1 MGGIESEIVKK
12 IELGNSFEDKGDFN
26 KALEVYFS
34 ALTDIE
40 DAIVDKYKSEEAR
53 WLISCICGV
62 YFLKKEYLEAKK
74 WALETLKYNIP
85 EHGTSELIDLGAI
98 YFELEDNDNAFE
110 CFSKAYARGKGR
122 AFQGYNKKYF
132 DFFKSYKK

>member
-40 DAIVDKYKSEEAR
+40 NAIVDKYKSEEAR

-62 YFLKKEYLEAKK
+62 YFLKKNILRQRSGLLRYL
-74 WALETLKYNIP
+74 NITFLSM
-85 EHGTSELIDLGAI
+85 ERQS
-98 YFELEDNDNAFE
+98 
-110 CFSKAYARGKGR
+110 
-122 AFQGYNKKYF
+122 
-132 DFFKSYKK
+132 

>member
-62 YFLKKEYLEAKK
+62 CSGQVKLATILE
-74 WALETLKYNIP
+74 
-85 EHGTSELIDLGAI
+85 S
-98 YFELEDNDNAFE
+98 
-110 CFSKAYARGKGR
+110 
-122 AFQGYNKKYF
+122 FQ
-132 DFFKSYKK
+132 YKRSDSFGVNPPLY